1 MQSTDLPRARLA
13 SPLGS
18 NVPLVAS
25 PLLAQTGYCGIIT
38 PVTTDDDNALSGG
51 RRDAILDAIEDGVF
65 TVSTDW
71 RITYL
76 NSAAE
81 KITGVPREEA
91 LGRRCSEVLRA
102 NVCESACPLRET
114 IATGKPVVNLTV
126 YIVNALGKR
135 VPISVSTG
143 LLRDEKG
150 HIIGGVETFRDL
162 SVVEDLRKELAG
174 RFSLGDIVSRSRA
187 MASIFKILPDVAAS
201 TSTVLI
207 LGESGT
213 GKELLAR
220 AVHDLG
226 PRSSRPFI
234 ALSCG
239 ALPDTLLESELFGY
253 VAGAFTDARGDK
265 PGRFAAADGGT
276 IFLDEIGDI
285 SPALQVRL
293 LRVLQERT
301 YEPLGSNE
309 PVKAN
314 VRVIAATNRDLGRLV
329 AEGAFRQ
336 DLYYRINVVSLTL
349 PPLRERKEDIPLL
362 VERFV
367 DRFNHIQGRGVAG
380 VSDSALAL
388 LMGYDFPGN
397 IRELE
402 NIIERAFV
410 LCGSGPVEPVHLP
423 EEIAGG
429 GKSALQLAGGTTTLK
444 EMERL
449 FIEDALRKNSWNRAA
464 AARQLG
470 IHKSTL
476 FRKIKAYDL
485 QIPPKD
491 TLSGGK

>member
-1 MQSTDLPRARLA
+1 MAAAGR
-13 SPLGS
+13 
-18 NVPLVAS
+18 
-25 PLLAQTGYCGIIT
+25 CGIIT
-38 PVTTDDDNALSGG
+38 PVTIDEDNVLSSS

-76 NSAAE
+76 NRAAE

-91 LGRRCSEVLRA
+91 LGSHCFEVLRA
-102 NVCESACPLRET
+102 NVCEGACPLRENIT
-114 IATGKPVVNLTV
+114 TGKPVVNLTV

-143 LLRDEKG
+143 LLRDEEG
-150 HIIGGVETFRDL
+150 NIIGGVETFRDL
-162 SVVEDLRKELAG
+162 SVVEDLRKELAS
-174 RFSLGDIVSRSRA
+174 RFSLGDIVSRSPS
-187 MASIFKILPDVAAS
+187 MANIFKILPDIAAS

-220 AVHDLG
+220 AVHDLS
-226 PRSSRPFI
+226 PRSKRPFI
-234 ALSCG
+234 AVSCG

-253 VAGAFTDARGDK
+253 VAGAFTDARADK
-265 PGRFAAADGGT
+265 PGRFAAAEGGT
-276 IFLDEIGDI
+276 IFLDEIGDV

-301 YEPLGSNE
+301 YEPLGSNK
-309 PVKAN
+309 PVKAD
-314 VRVIAATNRDLGRLV
+314 VRVVAATNRDLGRLV
-329 AEGAFRQ
+329 AEGTFRR
-336 DLYYRINVVSLTL
+336 DLYYRINVISLTL

-367 DRFNHIQGRGVAG
+367 DRFNHIQGRGVVG
-380 VSDSALAL
+380 ISDAALAL
-388 LMGYDFPGN
+388 LMAYEFPGN

-410 LCGSGPVEPVHLP
+410 LCGNGPIEPAHLP
-423 EEIAGG
+423 EEITGG
-429 GKSALQLAGGTTTLK
+429 GPGALGLASGTTTLK
-444 EMERL
+444 EVERL
-449 FIEDALRKNSWNRAA
+449 FIEDALRKNNWNRAA
-464 AARQLG
+464 TARQLG

-476 FRKIKAYDL
+476 FRKIRAYGL
-485 QIPPKD
+485 QIPARGASPGDK
-491 TLSGGK
+491 